1 MYFIG
6 AEEGSE
12 NDMEITSETSV
23 ANTNGA
29 LPAIKYATPPQG
41 NVQSMYV
48 HKIPYLIIIC
58 KYLVREDIP
67 MEEKMK
73 I

>member
-12 NDMEITSETSV
+12 NEMEITSETSV

-29 LPAIKYATPPQG
+29 LAAVEYATPSQG
-41 NVQSMYV
+41 NVSLCMFTN
-48 HKIPYLIIIC
+48 YLTLLLFASI
-58 KYLVREDIP
+58 L
-67 MEEKMK
+67 
-73 I
+73 

>member
-12 NDMEITSETSV
+12 NEMEITSETSV

-29 LPAIKYATPPQG
+29 LAAVKYATPPQG
-41 NVQSMYV
+41 NVQSMYD
-48 HKIPYLIIIC
+48 H
-58 KYLVREDIP
+58 KYLTLLLFVSILQERTYQW
-67 MEEKMK
+67 KRK
-73 I
+73 

>member
-12 NDMEITSETSV
+12 NEMEITSETSV

-29 LPAIKYATPPQG
+29 LAAVKYATPPQG
-41 NVQSMYV
+41 NVQSICSQ
-48 HKIPYLIIIC
+48 IPYLIIIC
-58 KYLVREDIP
+58 KYFVREDIP

>member
-12 NDMEITSETSV
+12 NEMEITSEASV
-23 ANTNGA
+23 ANTDEA
-29 LPAIKYATPPQG
+29 LAAVKYATPSQG

-48 HKIPYLIIIC
+48 HKYTLPYY
-58 KYLVREDIP
+58 YL
-67 MEEKMK
+67 
-73 I
+73 

>member
-12 NDMEITSETSV
+12 NLLMEITSETSV

-29 LPAIKYATPPQG
+29 LAAVEYATPSQG
-41 NVQSMYV
+41 NVSLCMFTNTL
-48 HKIPYLIIIC
+48 PYY
-58 KYLVREDIP
+58 YL
-67 MEEKMK
+67 
-73 I
+73 

>member
-6 AEEGSE
+6 SEEGPE
-12 NDMEITSETSV
+12 NEMEITSETSV

-29 LPAIKYATPPQG
+29 LAAVEYATSSQG
-41 NVQSMYV
+41 NVQSMCV
-48 HKIPYLIIIC
+48 HKIPYLITIF

-67 MEEKMK
+67 MEEKL
-73 I
+73 

>member
-12 NDMEITSETSV
+12 NEMEITSETSV
-23 ANTNGA
+23 ANTSGA
-29 LPAIKYATPPQG
+29 LAAVKYATSPQG

-48 HKIPYLIIIC
+48 HKYLTLLLFVSI
-58 KYLVREDIP
+58 L
-67 MEEKMK
+67 
-73 I
+73 